1 MTWWIILSMTAGA
14 YAFKALGIFGLSR
27 VDLRGPL
34 ADLVRFLPAA
44 MLAGLIMQQTLSEA
58 PGEIIATR
66 ALGIAAGG
74 IAIWAKAPLIVVIV
88 VSAGVAA
95 LARLAV

>member
-1 MTWWIILSMTAGA
+1 MSWWVIASMAAGA
-14 YAFKALGIFGLSR
+14 YTFKVLGIFGLSR

-34 ADLVRFLPAA
+34 AELVRFLPAA
-44 MLAGLIMQQTLSEA
+44 MLAGLIVQQSLSEA
-58 PGEIIATR
+58 SGEIIATR

-74 IAIWAKAPLIVVIV
+74 LAVWAKAPLIVVIV

-95 LARLAV
+95 LARLVV